1 MRLFNEIAVVTTICI
16 KSIPQRFW
24 ASLSTVVAVGLVVT
38 VLLGFL
44 AMATGFQQTLRGTGT
59 KDMAILMRAGAQA
72 ELNSG
77 VTRDQA
83 RLIEEAPG
91 ILKGPDGKPLVSPE
105 LYVIVDGIKKSTL
118 PPDGNLKKAP
128 RSNVTL
134 RGMGPAGIA
143 VRPGLKV
150 VEGRAFTPGTNEL
163 MVGRALQKD
172 FVGLNLGDTVKL
184 GNSSWLVV
192 GIFELGGSVF
202 ESELWA
208 DTPEVQGLFHR
219 QNVFQSIR
227 ARLTGP
233 EALKTLTDY
242 SANDPQLKLDVTTEA
257 DYYAQLAS
265 RTSDFIQKL
274 GWPLAIAM
282 AFGALAGALNT
293 MYSSVAAR
301 AQEIATLR
309 CIGFSGTSSF
319 IGTLLE
325 SLVLALVGGIVG
337 TLITWVAVDGLTGS
351 TLAGSTFSQVVFTFH
366 LTPAV
371 ALQGI
376 IMALIVG
383 LVGGVF
389 PAWRA
394 ARVPI
399 AEAYGSP

>member
-1 MRLFNEIAVVTTICI
+1 MRVFNEIAVVTVICI

-38 VLLGFL
+38 VLLAFL
-44 AMATGFQQTLRGTGT
+44 AMAAGFQQTLRGTGA

-77 VTRDQA
+77 VSRDQA

-91 ILKGPDGKPLVSPE
+91 VLKGPDGKPLVSPE
-105 LYVIVDGIKKSTL
+105 LYVIVDAVKKSAL
-118 PPDGNLKKAP
+118 PDDGNMKKAP
-128 RSNVTL
+128 KSNVTL
-134 RGMGPAGIA
+134 RGLGPAGIA
-143 VRPGLKV
+143 VRPGLKI
-150 VEGRAFTPGTNEL
+150 VEGRRFTPGTNEL

-172 FVGLNLGDTVKL
+172 FVGMNLGDTVKL
-184 GNSSWLVV
+184 GNASWVVV
-192 GIFELGGSVF
+192 GVFELDGSVF

-208 DTPEVQGLFHR
+208 DTPVVQDLFHR

-227 ARLTGP
+227 ARLTSP
-233 EALKTLTDY
+233 DALLALKDY
-242 SANDPQLKLDVTTEA
+242 AANDPQLKLDVTTEA
-257 DYYAQLAS
+257 DYYAQQAS
-265 RTSDFIQKL
+265 RTSDLIQKL

-319 IGTLLE
+319 LGTLAE
-325 SLVLALVGGIVG
+325 SLVLSLAGGILGALV
-337 TLITWVAVDGLTGS
+337 TWAAFDGLTAS
-351 TLAGSTFSQVVFTFH
+351 TLSGTTFSQIVFTFR

-371 ALQGI
+371 ALQGVI
-376 IMALIVG
+376 LALIVG
-383 LVGGVF
+383 FVGGFF

-394 ARVPI
+394 ARIPI
-399 AEAYGSP
+399 VEAYGTP

>member
-1 MRLFNEIAVVTTICI
+1 MRVFNEIAVVTTICI

-24 ASLSTVVAVGLVVT
+24 ASFSTVVAVGLVVT
-38 VLLGFL
+38 VLLAFL
-44 AMATGFQQTLRGTGT
+44 AMAAGFQQTLRGTGA
-59 KDMAILMRAGAQA
+59 KDMAILMRAGSQA

-91 ILKGPDGKPLVSPE
+91 VMKDADGKPLVSPE
-105 LYVIVDGIKKSTL
+105 LYVIVDGVKKTAV
-118 PPDGNLKKAP
+118 PADGNLKKAP
-128 RSNVTL
+128 RSNLTL
-134 RGMGPAGIA
+134 RGLGPAGIA
-143 VRPGLKV
+143 VRPDLKI
-150 VEGRAFTPGTNEL
+150 VEGRAFKPGTNEL

-172 FVGLNLGDTVKL
+172 FAGLNVGNTVKL
-184 GNSSWLVV
+184 GNSNWLVV
-192 GIFELGGSVF
+192 GAFELGGSVF

-208 DTPEVQGLFHR
+208 DTPEVQDLFHR

-233 EALKTLTDY
+233 DALKTLSDY
-242 SANDPQLKLDVTTEA
+242 AANDPQLKLDVTTEA
-257 DYYAQLAS
+257 DYYAQQAS
-265 RTSDFIQKL
+265 RTSDLIQKL

-325 SLVLALVGGIVG
+325 SLVLALMGGIVG
-337 TLITWVAVDGLTGS
+337 TLVTWVLFDGLTGS
-351 TLAGSTFSQVVFTFH
+351 TLSGASFSQIVFTFH

-376 IMALIVG
+376 ILALVVG

-394 ARVPI
+394 ARIPI
-399 AEAYGSP
+399 VEAYGTP

>member
-1 MRLFNEIAVVTTICI
+1 MRALNEIAVVTTICI

-24 ASLSTVVAVGLVVT
+24 TSLSTVVAVSLVVT
-38 VLLGFL
+38 VLLAFL
-44 AMATGFQQTLRGTGT
+44 AMAAGFQQTLRGTGA
-59 KDMAILMRAGAQA
+59 KDMAIMLRAGAQA

-77 VTRDQA
+77 IVRNQA

-91 ILKGPDGKPLVSPE
+91 VLKGPDGKPLVSPE

-118 PPDGNLKKAP
+118 PADGDLKKAP
-128 RSNVTL
+128 RANVTL
-134 RGMGPAGIA
+134 RGLGPAGIA
-143 VRPGLKV
+143 VRPGLKI
-150 VEGRAFTPGTNEL
+150 VEGRQFNPGTNEL
-163 MVGRALQKD
+163 LVGRALQKD
-172 FVGLNLGDTVKL
+172 FVGFNLGDTVKL
-184 GNSSWLVV
+184 GNSSWVVV
-192 GIFELGGSVF
+192 GVFELGGSVF

-208 DTPEVQGLFHR
+208 DTPVVQDLFHR

-233 EALKTLTDY
+233 DALGALKDY
-242 SANDPQLKLDVTTEA
+242 VANDPQLKLDVTTEA
-257 DYYAQLAS
+257 EYYAQQAS
-265 RTSDFIQKL
+265 RTSDLIQKL

-319 IGTLLE
+319 LGTLAE
-325 SLVLALVGGIVG
+325 SLVLSLAGGVVGALF
-337 TLITWVAVDGLTGS
+337 TWVAFDGLTGS
-351 TLAGSTFSQVVFTFH
+351 TLSGASFSQIVFTFH

-376 IMALIVG
+376 VLALVVG
-383 LVGGVF
+383 FIGGVL

-394 ARVPI
+394 ARIPI
-399 AEAYGSP
+399 VEAYGTP